1 MRLDGLRLASSL
13 DPEAPLYK
21 DWLHLNLFD
30 PASGLV
36 GILNVALQGPPREP
50 HARAVGTALVH
61 LPGRGWLGNVETAGI
76 DDAAVHEDGVGLRHV
91 ALALDP
97 GAGVVMASARLP
109 DDGLNVEVTAQLS
122 GPTHSV
128 PWRMALGSGWI
139 SWFAAPRL
147 RPRGHVE
154 TGERLIDLGAAAAY
168 HDHNW
173 GRWRW
178 GDDLGWEW
186 GCFADEDGGPV
197 FVYTRTT
204 DRDHRRRDRA
214 LLLVH
219 AGGRRRM
226 FAGATVAVDYAGQL
240 ELPPRR
246 VPGALAALHGD
257 RARPLL
263 PAEVELRADDGH
275 DFVRL
280 RFQAR
285 AAAQIVTAE
294 PTAPGYG
301 FIHEVAGSF
310 EAAGRMNGADLDA
323 RGLAVFEHVD

>member
-1 MRLDGLRLASSL
+1 MRLDGLRLASGL
-13 DPEAPLYK
+13 DPDGWLYK
-21 DWLHLNLFD
+21 DWLHLILFD
-30 PASGLV
+30 GASGLV
-36 GILNVALQGPPREP
+36 GIFNVALHGPPHDPRS
-50 HARAVGTALVH
+50 RAVGTALVH
-61 LPGRGWLGNVETAGI
+61 LPQQGWLGNVETAAMN
-76 DDAAVHEDGVGLRHV
+76 DVAVHENGVGLRNV

-97 GAGVVMASARLP
+97 GVGLVMASARLP
-109 DDGLNVEVTAQLS
+109 DDRLNVDVTAQLD

-128 PWRMALGSGWI
+128 PVRMRLGSGWI

-154 TGERLIDLGAAAAY
+154 AAGRTIDLSAAHAY

-178 GDDLGWEW
+178 GEDIGWEW
-186 GCFADEDGGPV
+186 GCFADQGGGPL
-197 FVYTRTT
+197 FVYICTT

-219 AGGRRRM
+219 TGGARRTFAGG
-226 FAGATVAVDYAGQL
+226 TVSVHRAGQL
-240 ELPPRR
+240 ALPPRR
-246 VPGALAALHGD
+246 LPGALAALHGD

-263 PAEVELRADDGH
+263 PAELELWADDGH

-280 RFQAR
+280 RFRAS

-294 PTAPGYG
+294 PTTPGYG

-310 EAAGRMNGADLDA
+310 EAAGRMNSKELHSE
-323 RGLAVFEHVD
+323 GLAVLEHVD